1 MGGPV
6 ARLLG
11 FYMEFELIETGKII
25 NTHALRGEV
34 KIDPWADSA
43 EAFCGFTRLF
53 IDGAE
58 HKVEHMRAQK
68 GFVIAKLTG
77 IDSIEAAESVKNKTV
92 YVPRGDIE
100 LEDGGYLIGDLV
112 GCAAFSEDGG
122 ELGKITDII
131 TLPRGEVLE
140 IHGAREILVPL
151 NGEFVTDVDLE
162 GKRVTLRLIEGM

>member
-1 MGGPV
+1 MD
-6 ARLLG
+6 
-11 FYMEFELIETGKII
+11 LIETGKII

-43 EAFCGFTRLF
+43 EAFCAFKRLF

-58 HKVEHMRAQK
+58 HRVERSRVQR

-77 IDSIEAAESVKNKTV
+77 IDSIDAAEAVKNKTV
-92 YVPRGDIE
+92 SVPREDVA
-100 LEDGGYLIGDLV
+100 LPDGGYLIGDLV
-112 GCAAFSEDGG
+112 GCAACDSDGAD
-122 ELGKITDII
+122 LGKITDII

-140 IHGAREILVPL
+140 IRGTREILVPL
-151 NGEFVTDVDLE
+151 NSEFVTGVDLE